1 MPAKPLTSLKAYNT
15 FAIDHACVSI
25 IDVDSKEALI
35 ETCYDLYQRDKPF
48 LLLGGGSNI
57 LLTEDYLGTVV
68 RILTKGIKVKGDTD
82 NYFITVEAGENWHEL
97 VKHCLQLGI
106 AGLENLALIPGTVG
120 AAPIQN
126 IGAYGVEFVD
136 VCDWVEYLDLTD
148 GKLKRLNAAECRF
161 GYRNSIFKGV
171 LNGLAVITTVGFR
184 LNKVWQP
191 KLSYGPLQKLDNKT
205 VTPLHVFDCICET
218 RRSKLPDPKVL
229 GNAGSFFKNPI
240 ITSELF
246 LTLKQKYPDI
256 VGYPVNSGIKLAAAW
271 LIDNAGLK
279 GFSIGKASVHG
290 QQALVLVNTGSATGD
305 DVVRLARYIIEKI
318 STQFFVNLE
327 AEPRVIGA
335 YGEKEL
341 KDG

>member
-1 MPAKPLTSLKAYNT
+1 MSVEQLHSLKAYNT
-15 FAIDHACVSI
+15 FAIEQGCISMIHAN
-25 IDVDSKEALI
+25 SKEGLI
-35 ETCYDLYQRDKPF
+35 KTCYDLYQRNMPF
-48 LLLGGGSNI
+48 LVLGGGSNV
-57 LLTEDYLGTVV
+57 LFTDDYLGTVV
-68 RILTKGIKVKGDTD
+68 HVVTKGIEIIEESDSYLV
-82 NYFITVEAGENWHEL
+82 TVEAGENWHEL

-191 KLSYGPLQKLDNKT
+191 KLSYGPLQKLDSKT

-279 GFSIGKASVHG
+279 GFSIGKASVHE
-290 QQALVLVNTGSATGD
+290 QQALVLVNTGGATGD